1 MTVLMLGLTRKR
13 GAVRGWNRF
22 LPPPRNRRAHLT
34 NWPGAAQ
41 ILQLIIYNQER
52 LIFQKAWSANFSNL
66 SARLHNFHPF
76 FGFFEFFSE
85 CFVEDWKG
93 MSLFVKGIQG
103 ISSSCPILMKQSK
116 VISRQVS
123 CFSPILDM
131 SPFVEHVGS
140 VQLLSKNK
148 TARDILTQEVFV
160 FLVRFV
166 HTCIS
171 IFCHLC
177 LLLLCLWSHVIH
189 VAQPKMTDWHLEGL
203 AFCTFLSTTSAV
215 HRFSSKF

>member
-13 GAVRGWNRF
+13 GAVEEGEQVFAERTNVWQSGPVPPKFYSWLFTTRKGWFFKRRGR
-22 LPPPRNRRAHLT
+22 P
-34 NWPGAAQ
+34 
-41 ILQLIIYNQER
+41 
-52 LIFQKAWSANFSNL
+52 IFQISPRDFITSILWFCWIFQWML
-66 SARLHNFHPF
+66 T
-76 FGFFEFFSE
+76 
-85 CFVEDWKG
+85 EDWKG

-116 VISRQVS
+116 VISRQGS

-171 IFCHLC
+171 LFCHLC

-203 AFCTFLSTTSAV
+203 AFCTFLSTTSVV

>member
-1 MTVLMLGLTRKR
+1 
-13 GAVRGWNRF
+13 
-22 LPPPRNRRAHLT
+22 
-34 NWPGAAQ
+34 
-41 ILQLIIYNQER
+41 
-52 LIFQKAWSANFSNL
+52 
-66 SARLHNFHPF
+66 
-76 FGFFEFFSE
+76 
-85 CFVEDWKG
+85 

-148 TARDILTQEVFV
+148 TARDILTKDVFV
-160 FLVRFV
+160 FPVRFV

-177 LLLLCLWSHVIH
+177 LLLLCLWSHVIS
-189 VAQPKMTDWHLEGL
+189 VAHCRAQNDRLTPRRSGFLYLSLNDICCSPILLQVLKHSIYGVFMIYEIRL
-203 AFCTFLSTTSAV
+203 AVSTFRVKSKIS
-215 HRFSSKF
+215 FSSPDKRLGEKVQVA